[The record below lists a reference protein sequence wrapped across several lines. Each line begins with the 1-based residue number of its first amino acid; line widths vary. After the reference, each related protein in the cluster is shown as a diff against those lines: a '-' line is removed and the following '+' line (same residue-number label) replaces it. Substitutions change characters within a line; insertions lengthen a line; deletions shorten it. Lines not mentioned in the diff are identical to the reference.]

1 MQKRLQLK
9 ASLTP
14 AQLSDFLS
22 QVDRELRALMKGQS
36 GITDPNAAAS
46 EAERVVSLKRVAA
59 ERLIKHSDST
69 DADRVLGRR
78 GLLQALSH
86 QASMGDLKAAE
97 QLQAFAEQFRD
108 NPSEELSTDA
118 QLVLIGF
125 AIESLRHGKDDAE
138 SRVVSLAK
146 DLMGEN
152 RPVDVAA
159 LMVLG
164 QAKDTLLQ
172 YEHIDEASQIR
183 SLILEKFGD
192 SQNAE
197 VARMAAQIASSGFSQ
212 EGTAIE
218 RLDKLRQQFVGAARG
233 AGGEDGTDG
242 GDVTAEMWS
251 SAVEDVVAQSSDL
264 LTGEFLAG
272 VALEAEVVGREDIAR
287 ATYDAL
293 GDNFASRQDALGRV
307 ARTALKAR
315 ENRQG
320 VIGQRFDPDLP
331 SVSGRPLKMSDYLG
345 KVVLMP
351 FWSTA
356 FPDSLIVL
364 PNLREIQKRYP
375 DEVAIVG
382 VNLDVEGTS
391 VAGFVEREG
400 IEFPSFRSVSQP
412 DAEIVN
418 EVAYRFGAVTLL
430 FVAILDEQG
439 RVRHLDFSGG
449 DLTAEVE
456 NLIR

>member
-36 GITDPNAAAS
+36 GITDPKAAAS

-59 ERLIKHSDST
+59 ERLIEHSDST

-218 RLDKLRQQFVGAARG
+218 RLDKLRQLFVGAARG
-233 AGGEDGTDG
+233 AGGENGTDG

-382 VNLDVEGTS
+382 VNLDVE
-391 VAGFVEREG
+391 
-400 IEFPSFRSVSQP
+400 
-412 DAEIVN
+412 
-418 EVAYRFGAVTLL
+418 
-430 FVAILDEQG
+430 
-439 RVRHLDFSGG
+439 
-449 DLTAEVE
+449 
-456 NLIR
+456 